1 MHDLALLT
9 ALFQPHISVPQ
20 GASASVLIVLRWIH
34 FLAGITWMGLLYFF
48 VLVNAPFQRQLDP
61 ATRAKIVPTLMPRA
75 LWWFRWASVVTVLAG
90 LSYWMHIVSVD
101 AHNAN
106 ASPGTAIWSFFAIW
120 TVAFL
125 IFMAALMTPK
135 EALHKGWV
143 LGAIA
148 GVVIFAGAYGYLWM
162 NSAGWESNRLLAI
175 GIGGGIG
182 WFMMFSVWG
191 FVWRV
196 QKKMIRWTVENP
208 ASPPSPQLARM
219 ARLASLTAQVNF
231 VLSFPMLFFMGTASH
246 YPIFGGLR

>member
-1 MHDLALLT
+1 MHAAALA
-9 ALFQPHISVPQ
+9 AAFQPHIATP
-20 GASASVLIVLRWIH
+20 ADPAATVLIVVRWIH
-34 FLAGITWMGLLYFF
+34 FLAGITWVGLLYFF
-48 VLVNAPFQRQLDP
+48 VLVNAPFQRQLDA
-61 ATRAKIVPTLMPRA
+61 ATRAKVFPTLMPRA

-125 IFMAALMTPK
+125 IFMAALMAPK

-143 LGAIA
+143 LGVITAIA
-148 GVVIFAGAYGYLWM
+148 IFAGAYGYLWI
-162 NSAGWESNRLLAI
+162 NRGGWESNRLLAI

-196 QKKMIRWTVENP
+196 QKKMIRWTIDNP
-208 ASPPSPQLARM
+208 AAAPPPDLAQK
-219 ARLASLTAQVNF
+219 ARLALLAAQVNF
-231 VLSFPMLFFMGTASH
+231 VLSFPMLFFMAVASH
-246 YPIFGGLR
+246 YSIFGSVAR